1 MKDFNTKVISK
12 YAERLKGC
20 FVSLSSEC
28 ILSYKYPSTLK
39 RSLRTFNIIK
49 ILQQNSDLL
58 DYLSLDSQ
66 KNLLSILEHYG
77 PLSIEALKQQKYQ
90 MEEVTNFVTS
100 LNQLVDCL
108 KSSSTLYHEE
118 NNKALKPVMD
128 LARNFVQHCCILIT
142 EDVKNQDVIN
152 NLQATAIVLNLD
164 NLSLEQQNLLLDQ
177 LLLIKELWQIDST
190 IDIKKESVP
199 LLFHAN
205 ILDFLHKSKIV
216 EGFLEETK
224 PSTAAYTDVREERRR
239 VSTTKS
245 PTRLIYAGSLLLT
258 LKEENT
264 IDYRYIFKK
273 ITNFLIDDHNVLMEL
288 TNAKLICLYNRLK
301 DLCIKSQT
309 INHILLRIHD
319 ESKFRKSFSKLNNS
333 GYELSV
339 LFENYN
345 AITHQIENAEF
356 AIIERFLLK
365 QNVLM
370 HEILI
375 NITKHIDAI
384 RILNITEDSDLNY
397 ILAQI
402 RKRLTQ
408 NIQSGHTI
416 SLMISSIE
424 SKFSAKLEVKIIK
437 RYASLD
443 SFTKNALKT
452 RYQLLFKNITSL
464 LKKELNYAEFVQ
476 QIITCKIAAD
486 YKINSN
492 VTSVKTLRLI
502 EQERLEVKKQLCEIN
517 FVEIFSDKYLNKTSS
532 LSFKKH
538 VRRTSTTTPS
548 GYVTIIIRILLTNF
562 SVEQLQLLSQFL
574 MNGNLT
580 TIRTIVQQ
588 ELVMQVK
595 KRTTIS
601 KIIYYVF
608 TRKKNELTML
618 NNIKRILN
626 EYILK

>member
-12 YAERLKGC
+12 YTERLKGC

-28 ILSYKYPSTLK
+28 IVSCKYPSTLK
-39 RSLRTFNIIK
+39 RSLRSFNIIK

-66 KNLLSILEHYG
+66 KNLLSVLEHYE
-77 PLSIEALKQQKYQ
+77 PLSIETLKQQKYQ

-108 KSSSTLYHEE
+108 KSSSTLHHEE

-177 LLLIKELWQIDST
+177 LLFIKELWQIDST

-205 ILDFLHKSKIV
+205 IL
-216 EGFLEETK
+216 
-224 PSTAAYTDVREERRR
+224 
-239 VSTTKS
+239 
-245 PTRLIYAGSLLLT
+245 LT

-264 IDYRYIFKK
+264 VDYEYIFKK

-345 AITHQIENAEF
+345 AIIHQIENAEF
-356 AIIERFLLK
+356 AIIERFLLR
-365 QNVLM
+365 QNVFM

-384 RILNITEDSDLNY
+384 RMLNITEDSDLNY

-424 SKFSAKLEVKIIK
+424 SKFSAKLEVKNIK

-476 QIITCKIAAD
+476 QVITCRIAAD

-492 VTSVKTLRLI
+492 VTSVRTLRLI

-517 FVEIFSDKYLNKTSS
+517 FVETFSDKYLNKTSS

-538 VRRTSTTTPS
+538 VRRTSITTPA
-548 GYVTIIIRILLTNF
+548 GYVTVIIRILLTNF

-588 ELVMQVK
+588 ELVVQVK

-601 KIIYYVF
+601 KVIYYVF

-626 EYILK
+626 EYTNLN

>member
-12 YAERLKGC
+12 YEERLKGC
-20 FVSLSSEC
+20 FVSLSFEC
-28 ILSYKYPSTLK
+28 IVSCKYPSTLK

-66 KNLLSILEHYG
+66 KNLLSVLEHYG
-77 PLSIEALKQQKYQ
+77 PLSIETLKQQKYQ

-108 KSSSTLYHEE
+108 KSSFTLYHEE

-205 ILDFLHKSKIV
+205 IL
-216 EGFLEETK
+216 
-224 PSTAAYTDVREERRR
+224 
-239 VSTTKS
+239 
-245 PTRLIYAGSLLLT
+245 LT

-264 IDYRYIFKK
+264 VDYTYILKK

-301 DLCIKSQT
+301 DLSIKSQT

-319 ESKFRKSFSKLNNS
+319 ESKFRNSFSKLNNS

-345 AITHQIENAEF
+345 AIIHQIENAEF
-356 AIIERFLLK
+356 AIIERFLLR
-365 QNVLM
+365 QNVFM

-384 RILNITEDSDLNY
+384 RMLNITEDSDLNY

-476 QIITCKIAAD
+476 QVITCKIAAD

-538 VRRTSTTTPS
+538 VRRTSITTPS
-548 GYVTIIIRILLTNF
+548 GYVTVIIRILLTNF

-574 MNGNLT
+574 INGNLM

-601 KIIYYVF
+601 KVIYCVF

-626 EYILK
+626 EYTNLN

>member
-12 YAERLKGC
+12 YTERLKGC

-28 ILSYKYPSTLK
+28 IVSCKYPSTLK

-77 PLSIEALKQQKYQ
+77 PLSIETLKQQKYQ

-108 KSSSTLYHEE
+108 KSSSTLHHEE

-128 LARNFVQHCCILIT
+128 LARNFVQHCCILII

-177 LLLIKELWQIDST
+177 LLFIKELWQIDST

-205 ILDFLHKSKIV
+205 IL
-216 EGFLEETK
+216 
-224 PSTAAYTDVREERRR
+224 
-239 VSTTKS
+239 
-245 PTRLIYAGSLLLT
+245 LT

-264 IDYRYIFKK
+264 VDYEYIFKK

-345 AITHQIENAEF
+345 AIIHQIENAEF
-356 AIIERFLLK
+356 AIIERFLLR
-365 QNVLM
+365 QNVFM

-384 RILNITEDSDLNY
+384 RMLNITEDSDLNY

-476 QIITCKIAAD
+476 QVITCRIAAD

-492 VTSVKTLRLI
+492 VTSVRTLRLI

-517 FVEIFSDKYLNKTSS
+517 FVETFSDKYLNKTSS

-538 VRRTSTTTPS
+538 VRRTSITTPA
-548 GYVTIIIRILLTNF
+548 GYVTVIIRILLTNF

-588 ELVMQVK
+588 ELVVQVK

-601 KIIYYVF
+601 KVIYYVF

-626 EYILK
+626 EYTNLN

>member
-12 YAERLKGC
+12 YTERLKGC

-28 ILSYKYPSTLK
+28 IVSCKYPSTLK

-77 PLSIEALKQQKYQ
+77 PLSIETLKQQKYQ

-108 KSSSTLYHEE
+108 KSSSTLHHEE

-128 LARNFVQHCCILIT
+128 LARNFVQHCCILII

-177 LLLIKELWQIDST
+177 LLFIKELWQIDST

-205 ILDFLHKSKIV
+205 IL
-216 EGFLEETK
+216 
-224 PSTAAYTDVREERRR
+224 
-239 VSTTKS
+239 
-245 PTRLIYAGSLLLT
+245 LT

-264 IDYRYIFKK
+264 VDYEYIFKK

-345 AITHQIENAEF
+345 AIIHQIENAEF
-356 AIIERFLLK
+356 AIIERFLLR
-365 QNVLM
+365 QNVFM

-384 RILNITEDSDLNY
+384 RMINITEDSDLNY

-476 QIITCKIAAD
+476 QVITCRIAAD

-492 VTSVKTLRLI
+492 VTSVRTLRLI

-517 FVEIFSDKYLNKTSS
+517 FVETFSDKYLNKTSS

-538 VRRTSTTTPS
+538 VRRTSITTPA
-548 GYVTIIIRILLTNF
+548 GYVTVIIRILLTNF

-588 ELVMQVK
+588 ELVVQVK

-601 KIIYYVF
+601 KVIYYVF

-626 EYILK
+626 EYTNLN

>member
-12 YAERLKGC
+12 YTERLKGC

-28 ILSYKYPSTLK
+28 IVSCKYPSTLK

-66 KNLLSILEHYG
+66 KNLLSVLEHYG
-77 PLSIEALKQQKYQ
+77 PLSIETLKQQKYQ

-108 KSSSTLYHEE
+108 KSSSTLHHEE

-128 LARNFVQHCCILIT
+128 LARNFVQHCCILII

-177 LLLIKELWQIDST
+177 LLFIKELWQIDST

-205 ILDFLHKSKIV
+205 IL
-216 EGFLEETK
+216 
-224 PSTAAYTDVREERRR
+224 
-239 VSTTKS
+239 
-245 PTRLIYAGSLLLT
+245 LT

-264 IDYRYIFKK
+264 VDYEYIFKK

-339 LFENYN
+339 LFGNYN
-345 AITHQIENAEF
+345 AIIHQIENAEF
-356 AIIERFLLK
+356 AIIERFLLR
-365 QNVLM
+365 QNVFM

-384 RILNITEDSDLNY
+384 RMLNITEDSDLNY

-437 RYASLD
+437 RYTSLD

-476 QIITCKIAAD
+476 QVITCRIAAD

-492 VTSVKTLRLI
+492 VTSVRTLRLI

-517 FVEIFSDKYLNKTSS
+517 FVETFSDKYLNKTSS

-538 VRRTSTTTPS
+538 VRRTSITTPA
-548 GYVTIIIRILLTNF
+548 GYVTVIIRILLTNF

-588 ELVMQVK
+588 ELVVQVK

-601 KIIYYVF
+601 KVIYYVF

-626 EYILK
+626 EYTNLN

>member
-12 YAERLKGC
+12 YTERLKGC

-28 ILSYKYPSTLK
+28 IVSCKYPSTLK

-66 KNLLSILEHYG
+66 KNLLSVLEHYG
-77 PLSIEALKQQKYQ
+77 PLSIETLKQQKYQ

-108 KSSSTLYHEE
+108 KSSSTLHHEE

-199 LLFHAN
+199 LLFHTN
-205 ILDFLHKSKIV
+205 I
-216 EGFLEETK
+216 
-224 PSTAAYTDVREERRR
+224 
-239 VSTTKS
+239 
-245 PTRLIYAGSLLLT
+245 LLT
-258 LKEENT
+258 LKKENT
-264 IDYRYIFKK
+264 VDYTYILKK

-301 DLCIKSQT
+301 DLSIKSQT

-345 AITHQIENAEF
+345 AIIHQIENAEF
-356 AIIERFLLK
+356 AIIERFLLR
-365 QNVLM
+365 QNVFM

-384 RILNITEDSDLNY
+384 RMLNITEDSDLNY

-476 QIITCKIAAD
+476 QVITCKIAAD

-538 VRRTSTTTPS
+538 VRRTSITTPS
-548 GYVTIIIRILLTNF
+548 GYVTVIIRILLTNF

-574 MNGNLT
+574 INGNLM

-601 KIIYYVF
+601 KVIYCVF

-626 EYILK
+626 EYTNLN

>member
-12 YAERLKGC
+12 YEERLKSC

-28 ILSYKYPSTLK
+28 IVSCKYPSTLK

-66 KNLLSILEHYG
+66 KNLLSVLEHYG
-77 PLSIEALKQQKYQ
+77 PLSIETLKQQKYQ

-108 KSSSTLYHEE
+108 KSSSTLHHEE

-128 LARNFVQHCCILIT
+128 LARNFVQHCCILII

-177 LLLIKELWQIDST
+177 LLFIKELWQIDST

-205 ILDFLHKSKIV
+205 IL
-216 EGFLEETK
+216 
-224 PSTAAYTDVREERRR
+224 
-239 VSTTKS
+239 
-245 PTRLIYAGSLLLT
+245 LT

-264 IDYRYIFKK
+264 VDYEYIFKK

-301 DLCIKSQT
+301 DLSIKSQT

-345 AITHQIENAEF
+345 AIIHQIENAEF
-356 AIIERFLLK
+356 AIIERFLLR
-365 QNVLM
+365 QNVFM

-384 RILNITEDSDLNY
+384 RMLNITEDSDLNY

-476 QIITCKIAAD
+476 QVITCRIAAD

-492 VTSVKTLRLI
+492 VTSVRTLRLI

-517 FVEIFSDKYLNKTSS
+517 FVETFSDKYLNKTSS

-538 VRRTSTTTPS
+538 VRRTSITTPA
-548 GYVTIIIRILLTNF
+548 GYVTVIIRILLTNF

-574 MNGNLT
+574 INGNLM

-601 KIIYYVF
+601 KVIYCVF

-618 NNIKRILN
+618 NNIRRILN
-626 EYILK
+626 EYTNLN

>member
-12 YAERLKGC
+12 YEERLKGC

-28 ILSYKYPSTLK
+28 IVSCKYPSTLK

-66 KNLLSILEHYG
+66 KNLFSVLEHYG

-108 KSSSTLYHEE
+108 KSSSTLHHEE

-190 IDIKKESVP
+190 IDTKKESVP
-199 LLFHAN
+199 LLFHTN
-205 ILDFLHKSKIV
+205 I
-216 EGFLEETK
+216 
-224 PSTAAYTDVREERRR
+224 
-239 VSTTKS
+239 
-245 PTRLIYAGSLLLT
+245 LLT

-264 IDYRYIFKK
+264 VDYTYILKK

-301 DLCIKSQT
+301 DLSIKSQT

-345 AITHQIENAEF
+345 AIIHQIENAEF
-356 AIIERFLLK
+356 AIIERFLLR
-365 QNVLM
+365 QNVFM

-384 RILNITEDSDLNY
+384 RMLNITEDSDLNY

-408 NIQSGHTI
+408 NIQSGQTI

-476 QIITCKIAAD
+476 QVITCKIAAD

-538 VRRTSTTTPS
+538 VRRTSITTPS
-548 GYVTIIIRILLTNF
+548 GYVTVIIRILLTSF

-574 MNGNLT
+574 INGNLM

-601 KIIYYVF
+601 KVIYCVF

-626 EYILK
+626 EYTNLN

>member
-12 YAERLKGC
+12 YEERLKGC

-28 ILSYKYPSTLK
+28 IVSCKYPSTLK

-66 KNLLSILEHYG
+66 KNLLSVLEHYG
-77 PLSIEALKQQKYQ
+77 PLSIETLKQQKYQ

-108 KSSSTLYHEE
+108 KSSSTLHHEE
-118 NNKALKPVMD
+118 NNKALKSVMD

-205 ILDFLHKSKIV
+205 IL
-216 EGFLEETK
+216 
-224 PSTAAYTDVREERRR
+224 
-239 VSTTKS
+239 
-245 PTRLIYAGSLLLT
+245 LT

-264 IDYRYIFKK
+264 VDYTYILKK

-301 DLCIKSQT
+301 DLSIKSQT

-333 GYELSV
+333 EYELSV

-345 AITHQIENAEF
+345 AIIHQIENAEF
-356 AIIERFLLK
+356 AIIERFLLQ
-365 QNVLM
+365 QNVFM

-384 RILNITEDSDLNY
+384 RMLNITEDSDLNY

-476 QIITCKIAAD
+476 QVIICKIAAD

-538 VRRTSTTTPS
+538 VRRTSITTPS
-548 GYVTIIIRILLTNF
+548 GYVTVIIRILLTNF

-574 MNGNLT
+574 INDNLM

-601 KIIYYVF
+601 KVIYCIF

-626 EYILK
+626 EYTNLN

>member
-28 ILSYKYPSTLK
+28 IVSYKYPSTLK

-66 KNLLSILEHYG
+66 KNLLSVLEHYG

-199 LLFHAN
+199 LLFHAS
-205 ILDFLHKSKIV
+205 I
-216 EGFLEETK
+216 
-224 PSTAAYTDVREERRR
+224 
-239 VSTTKS
+239 
-245 PTRLIYAGSLLLT
+245 LLT

-264 IDYRYIFKK
+264 VDYRYIFKK

-345 AITHQIENAEF
+345 AIIHQIENAEF

-365 QNVLM
+365 QNVFM

-464 LKKELNYAEFVQ
+464 LKKDLNYAEFVQ
-476 QIITCKIAAD
+476 QVITCKIAAD

-626 EYILK
+626 EYTNLN

>member
-12 YAERLKGC
+12 YEERLKGC

-28 ILSYKYPSTLK
+28 IVSCKYPSTLK

-49 ILQQNSDLL
+49 ILQQNSELL

-66 KNLLSILEHYG
+66 KNLLSVLEHYG
-77 PLSIEALKQQKYQ
+77 PLSIETLKQQKYQ

-142 EDVKNQDVIN
+142 EDIKNQDVIN

-205 ILDFLHKSKIV
+205 IL
-216 EGFLEETK
+216 
-224 PSTAAYTDVREERRR
+224 
-239 VSTTKS
+239 
-245 PTRLIYAGSLLLT
+245 LT

-264 IDYRYIFKK
+264 VDYTYILKK

-301 DLCIKSQT
+301 DLSIKSQT

-345 AITHQIENAEF
+345 AIIHQIENAEF
-356 AIIERFLLK
+356 AIIERFLLR
-365 QNVLM
+365 QNVFM

-384 RILNITEDSDLNY
+384 RMLNITEDSDLNY

-476 QIITCKIAAD
+476 QVITCKIAAD

-532 LSFKKH
+532 LSFKKY
-538 VRRTSTTTPS
+538 VRRTSITTPS
-548 GYVTIIIRILLTNF
+548 GYVTVIIRILLTNF

-574 MNGNLT
+574 INGNLM

-601 KIIYYVF
+601 KVIYCVF

-626 EYILK
+626 EYTNLN

>member
-12 YAERLKGC
+12 YEERLKGC

-28 ILSYKYPSTLK
+28 IVSCKYPITLK

-66 KNLLSILEHYG
+66 KNLLSVLEHYG
-77 PLSIEALKQQKYQ
+77 PLSIETLKQQKYQ

-108 KSSSTLYHEE
+108 KSSSTLHHEE

-142 EDVKNQDVIN
+142 KDVKNQDVIN

-177 LLLIKELWQIDST
+177 LLLIKELWQIDYT

-205 ILDFLHKSKIV
+205 IL
-216 EGFLEETK
+216 
-224 PSTAAYTDVREERRR
+224 
-239 VSTTKS
+239 
-245 PTRLIYAGSLLLT
+245 LT
-258 LKEENT
+258 LKEENIVENT
-264 IDYRYIFKK
+264 VDYGYILKK
-273 ITNFLIDDHNVLMEL
+273 ITNFLINDHNVLMEL

-301 DLCIKSQT
+301 DLSIKSQT

-345 AITHQIENAEF
+345 AIIHQIENAEF
-356 AIIERFLLK
+356 AIIERFLLR
-365 QNVLM
+365 QNVFM

-384 RILNITEDSDLNY
+384 RMLNITEDSDLNY

-476 QIITCKIAAD
+476 QVITCKIAAD

-538 VRRTSTTTPS
+538 VRKTNITTPA
-548 GYVTIIIRILLTNF
+548 GYVMVIIRILLTNF
-562 SVEQLQLLSQFL
+562 SVEQLQFLSQFL
-574 MNGNLT
+574 INGNLM

-601 KIIYYVF
+601 KVIYYVF
-608 TRKKNELTML
+608 TRKKNELIML

-626 EYILK
+626 KYTNLN

>member
-12 YAERLKGC
+12 YTERLKGC

-28 ILSYKYPSTLK
+28 IVSCKYPSTLK

-66 KNLLSILEHYG
+66 KNLLSVLEHYG
-77 PLSIEALKQQKYQ
+77 PLSIETLKQQKYQ

-108 KSSSTLYHEE
+108 KSSSTLHHEE

-128 LARNFVQHCCILIT
+128 LARNFVQHCCILII

-177 LLLIKELWQIDST
+177 LLFIKELWQIDST

-205 ILDFLHKSKIV
+205 IL
-216 EGFLEETK
+216 
-224 PSTAAYTDVREERRR
+224 
-239 VSTTKS
+239 
-245 PTRLIYAGSLLLT
+245 LT

-264 IDYRYIFKK
+264 VDYEYIFKK

-345 AITHQIENAEF
+345 AIIHQIENAEF
-356 AIIERFLLK
+356 AIIERFLLR
-365 QNVLM
+365 QNVFM

-384 RILNITEDSDLNY
+384 RMLNITEDSDLNY

-476 QIITCKIAAD
+476 QVITCRIAAD

-492 VTSVKTLRLI
+492 VTSVRTLRLI

-517 FVEIFSDKYLNKTSS
+517 FVETFSDKYLNKTSS

-538 VRRTSTTTPS
+538 VRRTSITTPA
-548 GYVTIIIRILLTNF
+548 GYVTVIIRILLTNF

-588 ELVMQVK
+588 ELVVQVK

-601 KIIYYVF
+601 KVIYYVF

-626 EYILK
+626 EYTNLN

>member
-20 FVSLSSEC
+20 FVSLSSEF
-28 ILSYKYPSTLK
+28 IVSYKYPSTLK

-66 KNLLSILEHYG
+66 KNLLSVLEHYG

-142 EDVKNQDVIN
+142 ENVKNQDVIN

-199 LLFHAN
+199 LLFHAS
-205 ILDFLHKSKIV
+205 I
-216 EGFLEETK
+216 
-224 PSTAAYTDVREERRR
+224 
-239 VSTTKS
+239 
-245 PTRLIYAGSLLLT
+245 LLT

-264 IDYRYIFKK
+264 VDYRYIFKK

-345 AITHQIENAEF
+345 AIIHQIENAEF

-365 QNVLM
+365 QNVFM

-464 LKKELNYAEFVQ
+464 LKKDLNYAEFVQ
-476 QIITCKIAAD
+476 QVITCKIAAD

-538 VRRTSTTTPS
+538 VRRTSTTTPL

-562 SVEQLQLLSQFL
+562 SVEQLQLLLQFL

-626 EYILK
+626 EYTNLN

>member
-12 YAERLKGC
+12 YEERLKGC
-20 FVSLSSEC
+20 FVSLSFEC
-28 ILSYKYPSTLK
+28 IVSCKYPSTLK

-66 KNLLSILEHYG
+66 KNLLSVLEHYG
-77 PLSIEALKQQKYQ
+77 PLSIETLKQQKYQ

-108 KSSSTLYHEE
+108 KSSSTLHHEE

-205 ILDFLHKSKIV
+205 IL
-216 EGFLEETK
+216 
-224 PSTAAYTDVREERRR
+224 
-239 VSTTKS
+239 
-245 PTRLIYAGSLLLT
+245 LT

-264 IDYRYIFKK
+264 VDYTYILKK

-301 DLCIKSQT
+301 DLSIKSQT

-345 AITHQIENAEF
+345 AIIHQIENAEF
-356 AIIERFLLK
+356 AIIERFLLR
-365 QNVLM
+365 QNVFM

-384 RILNITEDSDLNY
+384 RMLNITEDSDLNY

-476 QIITCKIAAD
+476 QVITCKIAAD

-538 VRRTSTTTPS
+538 VRKTNITTPA
-548 GYVTIIIRILLTNF
+548 GYVTVIIRILLTNF

-588 ELVMQVK
+588 ELVIQVK

-601 KIIYYVF
+601 KVIYCVF

-626 EYILK
+626 EYTNLN

>member
-12 YAERLKGC
+12 YTERLKGC

-28 ILSYKYPSTLK
+28 IVSCKYPSTLK

-66 KNLLSILEHYG
+66 KNLLSVLEHYG
-77 PLSIEALKQQKYQ
+77 PLSIETLKQQKYQ

-108 KSSSTLYHEE
+108 KSSSTLHHEE

-128 LARNFVQHCCILIT
+128 LARNFVQHCCILII

-177 LLLIKELWQIDST
+177 LLFIKELWQIDST

-205 ILDFLHKSKIV
+205 IL
-216 EGFLEETK
+216 
-224 PSTAAYTDVREERRR
+224 
-239 VSTTKS
+239 
-245 PTRLIYAGSLLLT
+245 LT

-264 IDYRYIFKK
+264 VDYEYIFKK

-345 AITHQIENAEF
+345 AIIHQIENAEF
-356 AIIERFLLK
+356 AIIERFLLR
-365 QNVLM
+365 QNVFM

-384 RILNITEDSDLNY
+384 RMLNITEDSDLNY

-437 RYASLD
+437 RYTSLD

-476 QIITCKIAAD
+476 QVITCRIAAD

-492 VTSVKTLRLI
+492 VTSVRTLRLI

-517 FVEIFSDKYLNKTSS
+517 FVETFSDKYLNKTSS

-538 VRRTSTTTPS
+538 VRRTSITTPA
-548 GYVTIIIRILLTNF
+548 GYVTVIIRILLTNF

-588 ELVMQVK
+588 ELVVQVK

-601 KIIYYVF
+601 KVIYYVF

-626 EYILK
+626 EYTNLN

>member
-12 YAERLKGC
+12 YTERLKGC

-28 ILSYKYPSTLK
+28 IVSCKYPSTLK
-39 RSLRTFNIIK
+39 RSLRSFNIIK

-66 KNLLSILEHYG
+66 KNLLSVLEHYE
-77 PLSIEALKQQKYQ
+77 PLSIETLKQQKYQ

-108 KSSSTLYHEE
+108 KSSSTLHHEE

-177 LLLIKELWQIDST
+177 LLFIKELWQIDST

-205 ILDFLHKSKIV
+205 IL
-216 EGFLEETK
+216 
-224 PSTAAYTDVREERRR
+224 
-239 VSTTKS
+239 
-245 PTRLIYAGSLLLT
+245 LT

-264 IDYRYIFKK
+264 VDYECIFKK

-345 AITHQIENAEF
+345 AIIHQIENAEF
-356 AIIERFLLK
+356 AIIERFLLR
-365 QNVLM
+365 QNVFM

-384 RILNITEDSDLNY
+384 RMLNITEDSDLNY

-424 SKFSAKLEVKIIK
+424 SKFSAKLEVKNIK

-476 QIITCKIAAD
+476 QVITCRIAAD

-492 VTSVKTLRLI
+492 VTSVRTLRLI

-517 FVEIFSDKYLNKTSS
+517 FVETFSDKYLNKTSS

-538 VRRTSTTTPS
+538 VRRTSITTPA
-548 GYVTIIIRILLTNF
+548 GYVTVIIRILLTNF

-588 ELVMQVK
+588 ELVVQVK

-601 KIIYYVF
+601 KVIYYVF

-626 EYILK
+626 EYTNLN

>member
-12 YAERLKGC
+12 YEERLKGC
-20 FVSLSSEC
+20 FVSLSFEC
-28 ILSYKYPSTLK
+28 IVSCKYPSTLK

-66 KNLLSILEHYG
+66 KNLLSVLEHYG
-77 PLSIEALKQQKYQ
+77 PLSIETLKQQKYQ

-108 KSSSTLYHEE
+108 KSSSTLHHEE

-205 ILDFLHKSKIV
+205 IL
-216 EGFLEETK
+216 
-224 PSTAAYTDVREERRR
+224 
-239 VSTTKS
+239 
-245 PTRLIYAGSLLLT
+245 LT

-264 IDYRYIFKK
+264 VDYTYILKK

-301 DLCIKSQT
+301 DLSIKSQT

-345 AITHQIENAEF
+345 AIIHQIENAEF
-356 AIIERFLLK
+356 AIIERFLLR
-365 QNVLM
+365 QNVFM

-384 RILNITEDSDLNY
+384 RMLNITEDSDLNY

-476 QIITCKIAAD
+476 QVITCKIAAD

-538 VRRTSTTTPS
+538 VRKTNITTPA
-548 GYVTIIIRILLTNF
+548 GYVMVIIRILLTNF

-574 MNGNLT
+574 INGNLI

-601 KIIYYVF
+601 KVIYCVF

-626 EYILK
+626 EYTNLN

>member
-12 YAERLKGC
+12 YTERLKGC

-28 ILSYKYPSTLK
+28 IVSCKYPSTLK

-66 KNLLSILEHYG
+66 KNLLSVLEHYG
-77 PLSIEALKQQKYQ
+77 PLSIETLKQQKYQ

-108 KSSSTLYHEE
+108 KSSSTLHHEE

-128 LARNFVQHCCILIT
+128 LARNFVQHCCILII

-177 LLLIKELWQIDST
+177 LLFIKELWQIDST

-205 ILDFLHKSKIV
+205 IL
-216 EGFLEETK
+216 
-224 PSTAAYTDVREERRR
+224 
-239 VSTTKS
+239 
-245 PTRLIYAGSLLLT
+245 LT

-264 IDYRYIFKK
+264 VDYEYIFKK

-345 AITHQIENAEF
+345 AIIHQIENAEF
-356 AIIERFLLK
+356 AIIERFLLR
-365 QNVLM
+365 QNVFM

-384 RILNITEDSDLNY
+384 RMLNITEDSDLNY

-424 SKFSAKLEVKIIK
+424 SKFSAKLEIKIIK

-476 QIITCKIAAD
+476 QVITCRIAAD

-492 VTSVKTLRLI
+492 VTSVRTLRLI

-517 FVEIFSDKYLNKTSS
+517 FVETFSDKYLNKTSS

-538 VRRTSTTTPS
+538 VRRTSITTPA
-548 GYVTIIIRILLTNF
+548 GYVTVIIRILLTNF

-588 ELVMQVK
+588 ELVVQVK

-601 KIIYYVF
+601 KVIYYVF

-626 EYILK
+626 EYTNLN

>member
-12 YAERLKGC
+12 YTERLKGC

-28 ILSYKYPSTLK
+28 IVSCKYPSTLK

-66 KNLLSILEHYG
+66 KNLLSVLEHYG
-77 PLSIEALKQQKYQ
+77 YLSIETLKQQKYQ

-108 KSSSTLYHEE
+108 KSSSTLHHEE

-128 LARNFVQHCCILIT
+128 LARNFVQHCCILII

-177 LLLIKELWQIDST
+177 LLFIKELWQIDST

-205 ILDFLHKSKIV
+205 IL
-216 EGFLEETK
+216 
-224 PSTAAYTDVREERRR
+224 
-239 VSTTKS
+239 
-245 PTRLIYAGSLLLT
+245 LT

-264 IDYRYIFKK
+264 VDYEYIFKK

-345 AITHQIENAEF
+345 AIIHQIENAEF
-356 AIIERFLLK
+356 AIIERFLLR
-365 QNVLM
+365 QNVFM

-384 RILNITEDSDLNY
+384 RMLNITEDSDLNY

-476 QIITCKIAAD
+476 QVITCRIAAD

-492 VTSVKTLRLI
+492 VTSVRTLRLI

-517 FVEIFSDKYLNKTSS
+517 FVETFSDKYLNKTSS

-538 VRRTSTTTPS
+538 VRRTSITTPA
-548 GYVTIIIRILLTNF
+548 GYVTVIIRILLTNF

-588 ELVMQVK
+588 ELVVQVK

-601 KIIYYVF
+601 KVIYYVF

-626 EYILK
+626 EYTNLN

>member
-12 YAERLKGC
+12 YEERLKGC

-28 ILSYKYPSTLK
+28 IVSCKYPSTLK

-66 KNLLSILEHYG
+66 KNLLSVLEHYG
-77 PLSIEALKQQKYQ
+77 PLSIETLKQQKYQ
-90 MEEVTNFVTS
+90 MEEVTKFVTS

-108 KSSSTLYHEE
+108 KSSSTLHHEE

-205 ILDFLHKSKIV
+205 IL
-216 EGFLEETK
+216 
-224 PSTAAYTDVREERRR
+224 
-239 VSTTKS
+239 
-245 PTRLIYAGSLLLT
+245 LT

-264 IDYRYIFKK
+264 VENTVDYGYILKK

-301 DLCIKSQT
+301 DLSIKSQT

-345 AITHQIENAEF
+345 AIIHQIENAEF
-356 AIIERFLLK
+356 AIIERFLLR
-365 QNVLM
+365 QNVFM

-384 RILNITEDSDLNY
+384 RMLNITEDSDLNY

-476 QIITCKIAAD
+476 QVITCKIAAD

-538 VRRTSTTTPS
+538 VRRTSITTPS
-548 GYVTIIIRILLTNF
+548 GYVTVIIRILLTNF

-574 MNGNLT
+574 INGNLM

-601 KIIYYVF
+601 KVIYCVF

-626 EYILK
+626 EYTNLN

>member
-12 YAERLKGC
+12 YEERLKGC
-20 FVSLSSEC
+20 FVSLSFEC
-28 ILSYKYPSTLK
+28 IVSCKYPSTLK

-66 KNLLSILEHYG
+66 KNLLSVLEHYG
-77 PLSIEALKQQKYQ
+77 PLSIETLKQQKYQ

-108 KSSSTLYHEE
+108 KSSSTLHHEE

-205 ILDFLHKSKIV
+205 IL
-216 EGFLEETK
+216 
-224 PSTAAYTDVREERRR
+224 
-239 VSTTKS
+239 
-245 PTRLIYAGSLLLT
+245 LT

-264 IDYRYIFKK
+264 VDYGYILKK
-273 ITNFLIDDHNVLMEL
+273 ITNFLIEDYNVLIEL

-301 DLCIKSQT
+301 DLSIKSQT

-345 AITHQIENAEF
+345 AIIHQIENAEF
-356 AIIERFLLK
+356 AIIERFLLR
-365 QNVLM
+365 QNVFM

-384 RILNITEDSDLNY
+384 RMLNITEDSDLNY

-476 QIITCKIAAD
+476 QVITCKIAAD

-538 VRRTSTTTPS
+538 VRKTNITTPA
-548 GYVTIIIRILLTNF
+548 GYVMVIIRILLTNF
-562 SVEQLQLLSQFL
+562 SVEQFQLLSQFL
-574 MNGNLT
+574 INGNLI

-601 KIIYYVF
+601 KVIYCVF

-626 EYILK
+626 EYTNLN